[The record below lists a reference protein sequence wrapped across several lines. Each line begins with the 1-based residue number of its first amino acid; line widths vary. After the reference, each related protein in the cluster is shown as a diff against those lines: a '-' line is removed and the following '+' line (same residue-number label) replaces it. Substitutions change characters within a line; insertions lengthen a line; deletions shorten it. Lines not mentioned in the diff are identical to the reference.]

1 MQCDHNQ
8 TKEKTMKNI
17 TNKILL
23 LASLLGA
30 VFVLSG
36 CMMECPGKRHH
47 HKQMDRMQPVEVIEE
62 TDAIVVY
69 QVYENTDV
77 NSVYAKMYTHSSRGG
92 ESKMGHIKFKDT
104 DGGVKMMV
112 DLKDMRPAVKYNLRL
127 YQCES
132 CHNDVKCCNASKR
145 FNIKFPM
152 LQAGKSGRINQT
164 YMIQGVSAA
173 QLNGANVYLERDGG
187 YRAGWGKL
195 DK

>member
-1 MQCDHNQ
+1 
-8 TKEKTMKNI
+8 MKNI

-92 ESKMGHIKFKDT
+92 ESKMGHIKFRDT
-104 DGGVKMMV
+104 DNGLKMEV
-112 DLKDMRPAVKYNLRL
+112 DLKDMRPGVPYTVKL
-127 YQCES
+127 YQCAS
-132 CHNDVKCCNASKR
+132 CHNDANCCRSANAMD
-145 FNIKFPM
+145 IKMPM
-152 LQAGKSGRINQT
+152 LETGLSGKLNQT
-164 YMIQGVSAA
+164 YMIQGLSAA
-173 QLNGANVYLERDGG
+173 QLNGANIYLERDGG
-187 YRAGWGKL
+187 YKAGWGKL
-195 DK
+195 EK